1 MRGRADQLRWSATAF
16 DIRTDD
22 EIVVQNNTGGR
33 ATFANAGRT
42 LRQGLELAGEWRSG
56 PITWTSAYTWMLAN
70 YRDAFMTCESTP
82 CTNASQKQ
90 VPAGNRIPGLPMH
103 QLFAQA
109 AWDTGWAGSRVT
121 LEARHTGRVMV
132 NDLNKDSAA
141 AHTLFN
147 LGVQFKQERGDWT
160 LREFVRVDNLADRK
174 HAGSVIV
181 NDGNSRFF
189 EPGPGRKFMLGLEAQ
204 RRF

>member
-1 MRGRADQLRWSATAF
+1 
-16 DIRTDD
+16 
-22 EIVVQNNTGGR
+22 
-33 ATFANAGRT
+33 
-42 LRQGLELAGEWRSG
+42 
-56 PITWTSAYTWMLAN
+56 
-70 YRDAFMTCESTP
+70 
-82 CTNASQKQ
+82 
-90 VPAGNRIPGLPMH
+90 MH

-141 AHTLFN
+141 AYTLFN

-160 LREFVRVDNLADRK
+160 LREFVRVDNLTDRK

-189 EPGPGRKFMLGLEAQ
+189 EPGSGRKFLLGLEAQ

>member
-1 MRGRADQLRWSATAF
+1 VPQGRQ
-16 DIRTDD
+16 
-22 EIVVQNNTGGR
+22 
-33 ATFANAGRT
+33 
-42 LRQGLELAGEWRSG
+42 
-56 PITWTSAYTWMLAN
+56 
-70 YRDAFMTCESTP
+70 
-82 CTNASQKQ
+82 
-90 VPAGNRIPGLPMH
+90 IPGLPPQ

-109 AWDTGWAGSRVT
+109 AWDTGWSGSRVT

-132 NDLNKDSAA
+132 NDLNSDAAA

-160 LREFVRVDNLADRK
+160 LREFIRVDNLTDQK

-181 NDGNSRFF
+181 NDGNGRFF
-189 EPGPGRKFMLGLEAQ
+189 EPGAGRKLMLGLEAQ